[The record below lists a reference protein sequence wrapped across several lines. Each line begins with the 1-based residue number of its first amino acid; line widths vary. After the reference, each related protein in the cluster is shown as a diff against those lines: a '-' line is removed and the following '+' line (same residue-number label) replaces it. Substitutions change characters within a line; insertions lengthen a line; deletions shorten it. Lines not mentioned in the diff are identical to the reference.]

1 MSARTIAKMTK
12 LGLATLGLT
21 LASAAVIPFFG
32 HGSSAMAADPPAAT
46 AGAPTDDASVARIKK
61 GRELFANWGCSSCHA
76 LKDADADGHVGPAF
90 DGNKGLTEAFITDRV
105 TNGQG
110 PMPAFGGQ
118 LTDKEIADLAFYID
132 KVHAQ

>member
-1 MSARTIAKMTK
+1 MTARTFVTMTK
-12 LGLATLGLT
+12 VGFATLGLT
-21 LASAAVIPFFG
+21 VASAAVIPLFAG
-32 HGSSAMAADPPAAT
+32 HSGSAMAADAPAA
-46 AGAPTDDASVARIKK
+46 ATDDASAARIKK
-61 GRELFANWGCSSCHA
+61 GRELFGNWGCSSCHA

-90 DGNKGLTEAFITDRV
+90 DGNKGLSEKFIVDRV